1 MHHSMTE
8 MCGPQGCQSSLRKD
22 PGLHFICPF
31 LTRSSLASFNF
42 TFKNVKLKLK
52 EVKGKVKSFPS
63 DFALLNSKNTQILT
77 YLFQTEMFHR
87 WNMNI
92 DISRK
97 NIFKKMKIQEFNDNW
112 SDFI

>member
-1 MHHSMTE
+1 M
-8 MCGPQGCQSSLRKD
+8 
-22 PGLHFICPF
+22 
-31 LTRSSLASFNF
+31 
-42 TFKNVKLKLK
+42 
-52 EVKGKVKSFPS
+52 KSFPS